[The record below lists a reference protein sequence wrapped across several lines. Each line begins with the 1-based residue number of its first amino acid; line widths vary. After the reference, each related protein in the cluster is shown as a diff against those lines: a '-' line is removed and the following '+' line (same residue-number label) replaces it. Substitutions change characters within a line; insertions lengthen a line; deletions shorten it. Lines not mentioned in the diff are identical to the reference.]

1 MFVYSFGA
9 KSFTAFWRYW
19 NPVYHYVLYYWV
31 YQPLHTFLPRPAAIL
46 ITFVLCGFLLHDLAH
61 IFFTGVPLITLWFLF
76 LGVGVIAGDLAAMN
90 LSQHSFPVRLT
101 ANVLYLASA
110 FEVARRVALLL
121 F

>member
-1 MFVYSFGA
+1 
-9 KSFTAFWRYW
+9 
-19 NPVYHYVLYYWV
+19 
-31 YQPLHTFLPRPAAIL
+31 
-46 ITFVLCGFLLHDLAH
+46 
-61 IFFTGVPLITLWFLF
+61 LWFLF